1 MPASFGVPTRL
12 SSGRFVLEPLAV
24 RHNESDLA
32 AWTSSIEHIRATP
45 GYPDGN
51 WPPRPYTLEEN
62 AADLRRHARDF
73 AERKGFAYTVL
84 DPASGEVIG
93 CVYVYPPERD
103 GYDADVRSWVRA
115 DRASLDKPLF
125 DLVSRWLAESWPFA
139 RPDYAAR

>member
-1 MPASFGVPTRL
+1 MPEDFEVPPGPHTEQ
-12 SSGRFVLEPLAV
+12 FVLEPLAV
-24 RHNESDLA
+24 SHNESDLA

-51 WPPRPYTLEEN
+51 WPSRVYTLDEN

-73 AERKGFAYTVL
+73 TERKGFTYTVL
-84 DPASGEVIG
+84 DPASGEVTG
-93 CVYVYPPERD
+93 CVYIYPPWRD

-115 DRASLDKPLF
+115 DRADLDKPLYE
-125 DLVSRWLAESWPFA
+125 LVSRWLAETWPFA